1 MPGLSY
7 LKKEEKLK
15 RKGFTLIELMVV
27 MAIIAVLATLI
38 IGAVTVA
45 RNTSKD
51 TVHRGNART
60 LQAGLE
66 AYFAK
71 NRSYPATSGSVAFT
85 AAATSVSVTLGAT
98 SECTVST
105 QLGGGIVTYT
115 TGGYSITPYDS
126 ACTASLGA
134 GDVLSNN

>member
-1 MPGLSY
+1 M
-7 LKKEEKLK
+7 KKQKQ
-15 RKGFTLIELMVV
+15 GFTLIELMVV

-45 RNTSKD
+45 RNTSKE

-71 NRSYPATSGSVAFT
+71 NRQYPASTGTVAFS
-85 AAATSVSVTLGAT
+85 AAATSTSVTIGAT
-98 SECTVST
+98 AECTVAT
-105 QLGGGIVTYT
+105 QTGGGTVTYS
-115 TGGYSITPYDS
+115 TGGYSITPYNA
-126 ACTASLGA
+126 ACTASMGA
-134 GDVLSNN
+134 GDVLTNN